1 MAFLL
6 LLHEKMR
13 LKRQVN
19 KLTLKQLRYGNR
31 LDRMTKNISRVQKM
45 YSSKMTQLEKQ
56 AQMMQSQAS
65 VFFRNQMGLG
75 MDNQAFN
82 PWNMS
87 GGGITSFVL
96 NQMGDML
103 ASGQIPKDKDNKFPA
118 MDKVKFQEMLQDYY
132 TSGLGQYK
140 DADGNPQ
147 EGKYG
152 SNGQFTQDEVT
163 AFKMAMQAA
172 QQNQSQANMMC
183 QQMSQNYQN
192 NVSIWLEAAKEQLK
206 IAESVS
212 QSKTEFLSSMSH
224 EIRTPMNGIIGML
237 TLAHGQLRGHSAE
250 NYIIKAEQL
259 SKYLLSVIND
269 ILDMSRIEAGKI
281 ELESK
286 PFELAALAEKL
297 RNMFQKNVEAKG
309 VAFYVEMKDVDV
321 KYIVGDEL
329 RISQILVN
337 FLSNAQKFTEK
348 GEIRVTFR
356 QLQKEN
362 GKVSLMFRVHD
373 TGKGM
378 DAKFISRIFKPFEQE
393 SQDITKQY
401 GGSGLGMSITDR
413 LVHLMGGEIV
423 IDSMLG
429 KGSDF
434 SVYLTLP
441 IAEVSEIETE
451 QEDET
456 GTDFTFNGCHILM
469 AEDNEINAEIA
480 VSILEN
486 EGAKVDV
493 AVNGKDAVEKYAA
506 SAPGTYNF
514 ILMDIQMPVMN
525 GRDAAK
531 QIRSMDR
538 KDAGEIPIFALSAD
552 ERLSAMSGMNG
563 HFTKPIDFEEM
574 RVQIGKILKGRRKY

>member
-1 MAFLL
+1 MLL
-6 LLHEKMR
+6 IVELFAGVCLLIGFFQ
-13 LKRQVN
+13 LKI
-19 KLTLKQLRYGNR
+19 KKQNEAAGVFKGGFGSFGVPGN
-31 LDRMTKNISRVQKM
+31 
-45 YSSKMTQLEKQ
+45 
-56 AQMMQSQAS
+56 
-65 VFFRNQMGLG
+65 
-75 MDNQAFN
+75 
-82 PWNMS
+82 
-87 GGGITSFVL
+87 
-96 NQMGDML
+96 GD
-103 ASGQIPKDKDNKFPA
+103 PA
-118 MDKVKFQEMLQDYY
+118 MILRCKDLYPVYITESFEQQLDVTGDDIKTDIGIFWDKVGSGKDWKLWKKYRSWDGKQPFTSDFYLERMESWYRLEITRSKDGLYDTFQFRDITED
-132 TSGLGQYK
+132 K
-140 DADGNPQ
+140 K
-147 EGKYG
+147 E
-152 SNGQFTQDEVT
+152 
-163 AFKMAMQAA
+163 
-172 QQNQSQANMMC
+172 
-183 QQMSQNYQN
+183 
-192 NVSIWLEAAKEQLK
+192 LEAAKEQLK

-401 GGSGLGMSITDR
+401 GGSGLGMSITDH

-456 GTDFTFNGCHILM
+456 ETDFTFNGCHILM

-552 ERLSAMSGMNG
+552 AFVEDQRLSAMSGMNG

>member
-1 MAFLL
+1 MNNFIQHVTGQLVWLGEHRGLFLL
-6 LLHEKMR
+6 LIVELFAGVCLLIGFFQ
-13 LKRQVN
+13 LKI
-19 KLTLKQLRYGNR
+19 KKQNEAAGVFKGGSGSFGVPGN
-31 LDRMTKNISRVQKM
+31 
-45 YSSKMTQLEKQ
+45 
-56 AQMMQSQAS
+56 
-65 VFFRNQMGLG
+65 
-75 MDNQAFN
+75 
-82 PWNMS
+82 
-87 GGGITSFVL
+87 
-96 NQMGDML
+96 GD
-103 ASGQIPKDKDNKFPA
+103 PA
-118 MDKVKFQEMLQDYY
+118 MILRCKDLYPVYITESFEQQLDVTGDDIKTDIGIFLDKVGSGKDWKLWKKYRSWDGKQPFTSDFYLERMKSWYRLEITRSKDGLYDTFQFRDITED
-132 TSGLGQYK
+132 K
-140 DADGNPQ
+140 K
-147 EGKYG
+147 E
-152 SNGQFTQDEVT
+152 
-163 AFKMAMQAA
+163 
-172 QQNQSQANMMC
+172 
-183 QQMSQNYQN
+183 
-192 NVSIWLEAAKEQLK
+192 LEAAKEQLK

-552 ERLSAMSGMNG
+552 AFVEDQRLSAMSGMNG

>member
-1 MAFLL
+1 MNNFIQHVTGQLVWLGEHRGLFLL
-6 LLHEKMR
+6 LIVELFAGVCLLIGFFQ
-13 LKRQVN
+13 LKI
-19 KLTLKQLRYGNR
+19 KKQNEAAGVFKGGSGSFGVPGNGDPVMILRCKDLYPVYITESFEQQ
-31 LDRMTKNISRVQKM
+31 LDVTGDDIKTDI
-45 YSSKMTQLEKQ
+45 
-56 AQMMQSQAS
+56 
-65 VFFRNQMGLG
+65 
-75 MDNQAFN
+75 
-82 PWNMS
+82 
-87 GGGITSFVL
+87 GIFL
-96 NQMGDML
+96 
-103 ASGQIPKDKDNKFPA
+103 
-118 MDKVKFQEMLQDYY
+118 DKVGSGKDWKLWKKYRSWDGKQPFTSDFYLERMKSWYRLEITRSKDGLYDTFQFRDITED
-132 TSGLGQYK
+132 K
-140 DADGNPQ
+140 K
-147 EGKYG
+147 E
-152 SNGQFTQDEVT
+152 
-163 AFKMAMQAA
+163 
-172 QQNQSQANMMC
+172 
-183 QQMSQNYQN
+183 
-192 NVSIWLEAAKEQLK
+192 LEAAKEQLK

-538 KDAGEIPIFALSAD
+538 KDAGEIPIFAFSAD
-552 ERLSAMSGMNG
+552 AFVEDQRLSAMSGMNG

>member
-1 MAFLL
+1 MNNFIQHVTGPLVWLGEHRGLFLL
-6 LLHEKMR
+6 LIVELFAGVCLLIGFFR
-13 LKRQVN
+13 LKI
-19 KLTLKQLRYGNR
+19 KKQNEAAGVFKGGFGSFGVPGN
-31 LDRMTKNISRVQKM
+31 
-45 YSSKMTQLEKQ
+45 
-56 AQMMQSQAS
+56 
-65 VFFRNQMGLG
+65 
-75 MDNQAFN
+75 
-82 PWNMS
+82 
-87 GGGITSFVL
+87 
-96 NQMGDML
+96 GD
-103 ASGQIPKDKDNKFPA
+103 PA
-118 MDKVKFQEMLQDYY
+118 MILRCKDLYPVYITESFEQQLDVTGDDIKTDIGIFLDKVGSGKDWKMWKKYRSWDGKQPFTSDFYLERMKSWYRLEITRSKDGLYDTFQFRDITED
-132 TSGLGQYK
+132 K
-140 DADGNPQ
+140 K
-147 EGKYG
+147 E
-152 SNGQFTQDEVT
+152 
-163 AFKMAMQAA
+163 
-172 QQNQSQANMMC
+172 
-183 QQMSQNYQN
+183 
-192 NVSIWLEAAKEQLK
+192 LEAAKEQLK

-401 GGSGLGMSITDR
+401 GGSGLGMSITDH

-552 ERLSAMSGMNG
+552 AFVEDQRLSAMSGMNG

>member
-1 MAFLL
+1 MNNFIQHVTGQLVWLGEHRGLFLL
-6 LLHEKMR
+6 LIVELFAGVCLLIGFFQ
-13 LKRQVN
+13 LKI
-19 KLTLKQLRYGNR
+19 KKQNEAAGVFKGGSGSFGVPGNGDPVMILRCKDLYPVYITESFKQQ
-31 LDRMTKNISRVQKM
+31 LDVTGDDIKTDI
-45 YSSKMTQLEKQ
+45 
-56 AQMMQSQAS
+56 
-65 VFFRNQMGLG
+65 
-75 MDNQAFN
+75 
-82 PWNMS
+82 
-87 GGGITSFVL
+87 GIFL
-96 NQMGDML
+96 
-103 ASGQIPKDKDNKFPA
+103 
-118 MDKVKFQEMLQDYY
+118 DKVGSGKDWKLWKKYRSWDGKQPFTSDFYLERMKSWYRLEITRSKDGLYDTFQFRDITED
-132 TSGLGQYK
+132 K
-140 DADGNPQ
+140 K
-147 EGKYG
+147 E
-152 SNGQFTQDEVT
+152 
-163 AFKMAMQAA
+163 
-172 QQNQSQANMMC
+172 
-183 QQMSQNYQN
+183 
-192 NVSIWLEAAKEQLK
+192 LEAAKEQLK

-552 ERLSAMSGMNG
+552 AFVEDQRLSAMSGMNG

>member
-1 MAFLL
+1 MNNFIQHVTGQLVWLGEHRGLFLL
-6 LLHEKMR
+6 LIVELFAGVCLLIGFFQ
-13 LKRQVN
+13 LKI
-19 KLTLKQLRYGNR
+19 KKQNEAAGVFKGGSGSFGVPGNGDPVMILRCKDLYPVYITESFEQQ
-31 LDRMTKNISRVQKM
+31 LDVTGDDIKTDI
-45 YSSKMTQLEKQ
+45 
-56 AQMMQSQAS
+56 
-65 VFFRNQMGLG
+65 
-75 MDNQAFN
+75 
-82 PWNMS
+82 
-87 GGGITSFVL
+87 GIFL
-96 NQMGDML
+96 
-103 ASGQIPKDKDNKFPA
+103 
-118 MDKVKFQEMLQDYY
+118 DKVGSGKDWKLWEKYRSWDGKQPFTSDFYLERMKSWYRLEITRSKDGLYDTFQFRDITED
-132 TSGLGQYK
+132 K
-140 DADGNPQ
+140 K
-147 EGKYG
+147 E
-152 SNGQFTQDEVT
+152 
-163 AFKMAMQAA
+163 
-172 QQNQSQANMMC
+172 
-183 QQMSQNYQN
+183 
-192 NVSIWLEAAKEQLK
+192 LEAAKEQLK

-514 ILMDIQMPVMN
+514 ILMDIQMPMMN

-552 ERLSAMSGMNG
+552 AFVEDQRLSAMSGMNG

>member
-1 MAFLL
+1 MNNFIQHVTGQLVWLGEHRGLFLL
-6 LLHEKMR
+6 LIVELFAGVCLLIGFFQ
-13 LKRQVN
+13 LKI
-19 KLTLKQLRYGNR
+19 KKQNEAAGVFKGGSGSFGVPGNGDPVMILRCKDLYPVYITESFEQQ
-31 LDRMTKNISRVQKM
+31 LDVTGDDIKTDI
-45 YSSKMTQLEKQ
+45 
-56 AQMMQSQAS
+56 
-65 VFFRNQMGLG
+65 
-75 MDNQAFN
+75 
-82 PWNMS
+82 
-87 GGGITSFVL
+87 GIFL
-96 NQMGDML
+96 
-103 ASGQIPKDKDNKFPA
+103 
-118 MDKVKFQEMLQDYY
+118 DKVGSGKDWKLWKKYRSWDGKQPFTSDFYLERMKSWYRLEITRSKDCLYDTFQFRDITED
-132 TSGLGQYK
+132 K
-140 DADGNPQ
+140 K
-147 EGKYG
+147 E
-152 SNGQFTQDEVT
+152 
-163 AFKMAMQAA
+163 
-172 QQNQSQANMMC
+172 
-183 QQMSQNYQN
+183 
-192 NVSIWLEAAKEQLK
+192 LEAAKEQLK

-552 ERLSAMSGMNG
+552 AFVEDQRLSAMSGMNG

>member
-1 MAFLL
+1 MNNFIQHVTGPLVWLGEHRGLFLL
-6 LLHEKMR
+6 LIVELFAGVCLLIGFFQ
-13 LKRQVN
+13 LKI
-19 KLTLKQLRYGNR
+19 KKQNEAAGVFKGGFGSFGVPGN
-31 LDRMTKNISRVQKM
+31 
-45 YSSKMTQLEKQ
+45 
-56 AQMMQSQAS
+56 
-65 VFFRNQMGLG
+65 
-75 MDNQAFN
+75 
-82 PWNMS
+82 
-87 GGGITSFVL
+87 
-96 NQMGDML
+96 GD
-103 ASGQIPKDKDNKFPA
+103 PA
-118 MDKVKFQEMLQDYY
+118 MILRCKDLYPVYITESFEQQLDVTGDDIKTDIGIFLDKVGSGKDWKLWKKYRSWDGKQPFTSDFYLERMKSWYRLEITRSKDGLYDTFQFRDITED
-132 TSGLGQYK
+132 K
-140 DADGNPQ
+140 K
-147 EGKYG
+147 E
-152 SNGQFTQDEVT
+152 
-163 AFKMAMQAA
+163 
-172 QQNQSQANMMC
+172 
-183 QQMSQNYQN
+183 
-192 NVSIWLEAAKEQLK
+192 LEAAKEQLK

-401 GGSGLGMSITDR
+401 GGSGLGMSITDH

-456 GTDFTFNGCHILM
+456 ETDFTFNGCHILM

-552 ERLSAMSGMNG
+552 AFVEDQRLSAMSGMNG

>member
-1 MAFLL
+1 MNNFIQHVTGQLVWLGEHRGLFLL
-6 LLHEKMR
+6 LIVELFAGVCLLIGFFQ
-13 LKRQVN
+13 LKI
-19 KLTLKQLRYGNR
+19 KKQNEAAGVFKGGSGSFGVPGNGDPVMILRCKDLYPVYITESFEQQ
-31 LDRMTKNISRVQKM
+31 LDVTGDDIKTDI
-45 YSSKMTQLEKQ
+45 
-56 AQMMQSQAS
+56 
-65 VFFRNQMGLG
+65 
-75 MDNQAFN
+75 
-82 PWNMS
+82 
-87 GGGITSFVL
+87 GIFL
-96 NQMGDML
+96 
-103 ASGQIPKDKDNKFPA
+103 
-118 MDKVKFQEMLQDYY
+118 DKVGSGKDWKLWKKYRSWDGKQPFTSDFYLERMKSWYRLEITRSKDGLYDTFQFRDITED
-132 TSGLGQYK
+132 K
-140 DADGNPQ
+140 K
-147 EGKYG
+147 E
-152 SNGQFTQDEVT
+152 
-163 AFKMAMQAA
+163 
-172 QQNQSQANMMC
+172 
-183 QQMSQNYQN
+183 
-192 NVSIWLEAAKEQLK
+192 LEAAKEQLK

-401 GGSGLGMSITDR
+401 GGSGLGMSITDH

-456 GTDFTFNGCHILM
+456 ETDFTFNGCHILM

-525 GRDAAK
+525 GYDAARK
-531 QIRSMDR
+531 IRGLDDPQKANIPIIAMTANAFTEDR
-538 KDAGEIPIFALSAD
+538 QVALDAG
-552 ERLSAMSGMNG
+552 MND
-563 HFTKPIDFEEM
+563 HIAKPINM
-574 RVQIGKILKGRRKY
+574 NVLVPTLRKYL

>member
-1 MAFLL
+1 MNNFIQHVTGQLVWLGEHRGLFLL
-6 LLHEKMR
+6 LIVELFAGVCLLIGFFQ
-13 LKRQVN
+13 LKI
-19 KLTLKQLRYGNR
+19 KKQNEAAGVFKGGSGSFGVPGNGDPVMILRCKDLYPVYITESFEQQ
-31 LDRMTKNISRVQKM
+31 LDVTGDDIKTDI
-45 YSSKMTQLEKQ
+45 
-56 AQMMQSQAS
+56 
-65 VFFRNQMGLG
+65 
-75 MDNQAFN
+75 
-82 PWNMS
+82 
-87 GGGITSFVL
+87 GIFL
-96 NQMGDML
+96 
-103 ASGQIPKDKDNKFPA
+103 
-118 MDKVKFQEMLQDYY
+118 DKVGSGKDWKLWKKYRSWDGKQPFTSDFYLERMKSWYRLEITRSKDGLYDTFQFHDITED
-132 TSGLGQYK
+132 K
-140 DADGNPQ
+140 K
-147 EGKYG
+147 E
-152 SNGQFTQDEVT
+152 
-163 AFKMAMQAA
+163 
-172 QQNQSQANMMC
+172 
-183 QQMSQNYQN
+183 
-192 NVSIWLEAAKEQLK
+192 LEAAKEQLK

-434 SVYLTLP
+434 SIYLTLP

-552 ERLSAMSGMNG
+552 AFVEDQRLSAMSGMNG

>member
-1 MAFLL
+1 MNNFIQHVTGQLVWLGEHRGLFLL
-6 LLHEKMR
+6 LIVELFAGVCLLIGFFQ
-13 LKRQVN
+13 LKI
-19 KLTLKQLRYGNR
+19 KKQNEAAGVFKGGSGSFGVPGNGDPVMILRCKDLYPVYITESFEQQ
-31 LDRMTKNISRVQKM
+31 LDVTGDDIKTDI
-45 YSSKMTQLEKQ
+45 
-56 AQMMQSQAS
+56 
-65 VFFRNQMGLG
+65 
-75 MDNQAFN
+75 
-82 PWNMS
+82 
-87 GGGITSFVL
+87 GIFL
-96 NQMGDML
+96 
-103 ASGQIPKDKDNKFPA
+103 
-118 MDKVKFQEMLQDYY
+118 DKVGSGKDWKLWKKYRSWDGKQPFTSDFYLERMKSWYRLEITRSKDGLYDTFQFRDITED
-132 TSGLGQYK
+132 K
-140 DADGNPQ
+140 K
-147 EGKYG
+147 E
-152 SNGQFTQDEVT
+152 
-163 AFKMAMQAA
+163 
-172 QQNQSQANMMC
+172 
-183 QQMSQNYQN
+183 
-192 NVSIWLEAAKEQLK
+192 LEAAKEQLK

-309 VAFYVEMKDVDV
+309 VAFCVEMKDVDV

-552 ERLSAMSGMNG
+552 AFVEDQRLSAMSGMNG

>member
-1 MAFLL
+1 MNNFIQHVTGQLVWLGEHRGLFLL
-6 LLHEKMR
+6 LIVELFAGVCLLIGFFQ
-13 LKRQVN
+13 LKI
-19 KLTLKQLRYGNR
+19 KKQNEAAGVFKGGSGSFGVPGNGDPVMILRCKDLYPVYITESFEQQ
-31 LDRMTKNISRVQKM
+31 LDVIGDDIKTDI
-45 YSSKMTQLEKQ
+45 
-56 AQMMQSQAS
+56 
-65 VFFRNQMGLG
+65 
-75 MDNQAFN
+75 
-82 PWNMS
+82 
-87 GGGITSFVL
+87 GIFL
-96 NQMGDML
+96 
-103 ASGQIPKDKDNKFPA
+103 
-118 MDKVKFQEMLQDYY
+118 DKVGSGKDWKLWKKYRSWDGKQPFTSDFYLERMKSWYRLEITRSKDGLYDTFQFRDITED
-132 TSGLGQYK
+132 K
-140 DADGNPQ
+140 K
-147 EGKYG
+147 E
-152 SNGQFTQDEVT
+152 
-163 AFKMAMQAA
+163 
-172 QQNQSQANMMC
+172 
-183 QQMSQNYQN
+183 
-192 NVSIWLEAAKEQLK
+192 LEAAKEQLK

-538 KDAGEIPIFALSAD
+538 KDAGEISIFALSAD
-552 ERLSAMSGMNG
+552 AFVEDQRLSAMSGMNG

>member
-1 MAFLL
+1 MNNFIQHVTGQLVWLGEHRGLFLL
-6 LLHEKMR
+6 LIVELFAGVCLLIGFFQ
-13 LKRQVN
+13 LKI
-19 KLTLKQLRYGNR
+19 KKQNEAAGVFKGGSGSFGVPGNGDPVMILRCKDLYPVYITESFEQQ
-31 LDRMTKNISRVQKM
+31 LDVTGDDIKTDI
-45 YSSKMTQLEKQ
+45 
-56 AQMMQSQAS
+56 
-65 VFFRNQMGLG
+65 
-75 MDNQAFN
+75 
-82 PWNMS
+82 
-87 GGGITSFVL
+87 GIFL
-96 NQMGDML
+96 
-103 ASGQIPKDKDNKFPA
+103 
-118 MDKVKFQEMLQDYY
+118 DKVGSGKDWKLWKKYRSWDGKQPFTSDFYLERMKSWYRLEITRSKDGLYDTFQFRDITED
-132 TSGLGQYK
+132 K
-140 DADGNPQ
+140 K
-147 EGKYG
+147 E
-152 SNGQFTQDEVT
+152 
-163 AFKMAMQAA
+163 
-172 QQNQSQANMMC
+172 
-183 QQMSQNYQN
+183 
-192 NVSIWLEAAKEQLK
+192 LEAAKEQLK

-434 SVYLTLP
+434 SIYLTLP

-493 AVNGKDAVEKYAA
+493 TVNGKDAVEKYAA

-552 ERLSAMSGMNG
+552 AFVEDQRLSAMSGMNG

>member
-1 MAFLL
+1 MNNFIQHVTGQLVWLGEHRGLFLL
-6 LLHEKMR
+6 LIVELFAGVCLLIGFFQ
-13 LKRQVN
+13 LKI
-19 KLTLKQLRYGNR
+19 KKQNEAAGVFKGGSGSFGVPGNGDPVMILRCKDLYPVYITESFEQQ
-31 LDRMTKNISRVQKM
+31 LDVTGDDIKTDI
-45 YSSKMTQLEKQ
+45 
-56 AQMMQSQAS
+56 
-65 VFFRNQMGLG
+65 
-75 MDNQAFN
+75 
-82 PWNMS
+82 
-87 GGGITSFVL
+87 GIFL
-96 NQMGDML
+96 
-103 ASGQIPKDKDNKFPA
+103 
-118 MDKVKFQEMLQDYY
+118 DKVGSGKDWKLWKKYRSWDGKQPFTSDFYLERMKSWYRLEITRSKDGLYDTFQFRDITED
-132 TSGLGQYK
+132 K
-140 DADGNPQ
+140 K
-147 EGKYG
+147 E
-152 SNGQFTQDEVT
+152 
-163 AFKMAMQAA
+163 
-172 QQNQSQANMMC
+172 
-183 QQMSQNYQN
+183 
-192 NVSIWLEAAKEQLK
+192 LEAAKEQLK

-269 ILDMSRIEAGKI
+269 ILDLSRIEAGKI

-552 ERLSAMSGMNG
+552 AFVEDQRLSAMSGMNG

>member
-1 MAFLL
+1 MNNFIQHVTGQLVWLGEHRGLFLL
-6 LLHEKMR
+6 LIVELFAGVCLLIGFFQ
-13 LKRQVN
+13 LKI
-19 KLTLKQLRYGNR
+19 KKQNEAAGVFKGGSGSFGVPGNGDPVMILRCKDLYPVYITESFEQQ
-31 LDRMTKNISRVQKM
+31 LDVTGDDIKTDI
-45 YSSKMTQLEKQ
+45 
-56 AQMMQSQAS
+56 
-65 VFFRNQMGLG
+65 
-75 MDNQAFN
+75 
-82 PWNMS
+82 
-87 GGGITSFVL
+87 GIFL
-96 NQMGDML
+96 
-103 ASGQIPKDKDNKFPA
+103 
-118 MDKVKFQEMLQDYY
+118 DKVGSGKDWKLWKKYRSWDGKQPFTSDFYLERMKSWYRLEITRSKDGLYDTFQFRDITED
-132 TSGLGQYK
+132 K
-140 DADGNPQ
+140 K
-147 EGKYG
+147 E
-152 SNGQFTQDEVT
+152 
-163 AFKMAMQAA
+163 
-172 QQNQSQANMMC
+172 
-183 QQMSQNYQN
+183 
-192 NVSIWLEAAKEQLK
+192 LEAAKEQLK

-401 GGSGLGMSITDR
+401 SGSGLGMSITDH

-456 GTDFTFNGCHILM
+456 ETDFTFNGCHILM

-552 ERLSAMSGMNG
+552 AFVEDQRLSAMSGMNG

>member
-1 MAFLL
+1 MNNFIQHVTGQLVWLGEHRGLFLL
-6 LLHEKMR
+6 LIVELFAGVCLLIGFFQ
-13 LKRQVN
+13 LKI
-19 KLTLKQLRYGNR
+19 KKQNEAAGVFKGGSGSFGVPGNGDPVMILRCKDLYPVYITESFEQQ
-31 LDRMTKNISRVQKM
+31 LDVTGDDIKTDI
-45 YSSKMTQLEKQ
+45 
-56 AQMMQSQAS
+56 
-65 VFFRNQMGLG
+65 
-75 MDNQAFN
+75 
-82 PWNMS
+82 
-87 GGGITSFVL
+87 GIFL
-96 NQMGDML
+96 
-103 ASGQIPKDKDNKFPA
+103 
-118 MDKVKFQEMLQDYY
+118 DKVGSGKDWKLWKKYRSWDGKQPFTSDFYLVRMKSWYRLEITRSKDGLYDTFQFRDITED
-132 TSGLGQYK
+132 K
-140 DADGNPQ
+140 K
-147 EGKYG
+147 E
-152 SNGQFTQDEVT
+152 
-163 AFKMAMQAA
+163 
-172 QQNQSQANMMC
+172 
-183 QQMSQNYQN
+183 
-192 NVSIWLEAAKEQLK
+192 LEAAKEQLK

-552 ERLSAMSGMNG
+552 AFVEDQRLSAMSGMNG

>member
-1 MAFLL
+1 MNNFIQHVTGQLVWLGEHRGLFLL
-6 LLHEKMR
+6 LIVELFAGVCLLIGFFQ
-13 LKRQVN
+13 LKI
-19 KLTLKQLRYGNR
+19 KKQNEAAGVFKGGSGSFGVPGNGDPVMILRCKDLYPVYITEGFEQQ
-31 LDRMTKNISRVQKM
+31 LDVTGDDIKTDI
-45 YSSKMTQLEKQ
+45 
-56 AQMMQSQAS
+56 
-65 VFFRNQMGLG
+65 
-75 MDNQAFN
+75 
-82 PWNMS
+82 
-87 GGGITSFVL
+87 GIFL
-96 NQMGDML
+96 
-103 ASGQIPKDKDNKFPA
+103 
-118 MDKVKFQEMLQDYY
+118 DKVGSGKDWKLWKKYRSWDGKQPFTSDFYLERMKSWYRLEITRSKDGLYDTFQFRDITED
-132 TSGLGQYK
+132 K
-140 DADGNPQ
+140 K
-147 EGKYG
+147 E
-152 SNGQFTQDEVT
+152 
-163 AFKMAMQAA
+163 
-172 QQNQSQANMMC
+172 
-183 QQMSQNYQN
+183 
-192 NVSIWLEAAKEQLK
+192 LEAAKEQLK

-552 ERLSAMSGMNG
+552 AFVEDQRLSAMSGMNG

>member
-1 MAFLL
+1 MNNFIQHVTGQLVWLGEHRGLFLL
-6 LLHEKMR
+6 LIVELFAGVCLLIGFFQ
-13 LKRQVN
+13 LKI
-19 KLTLKQLRYGNR
+19 KKQNEAAGVFKGGSGSFGVPGNGDPVMILRCKDLYPVYITESFEQQ
-31 LDRMTKNISRVQKM
+31 LDVTGDDIKTDI
-45 YSSKMTQLEKQ
+45 
-56 AQMMQSQAS
+56 
-65 VFFRNQMGLG
+65 
-75 MDNQAFN
+75 
-82 PWNMS
+82 
-87 GGGITSFVL
+87 GIFL
-96 NQMGDML
+96 
-103 ASGQIPKDKDNKFPA
+103 
-118 MDKVKFQEMLQDYY
+118 DKVGSGKDWKLWKKYRSWDGKQPFTSDFYLERMKSWYRLEITRSKDGLYDTFQFRDITED
-132 TSGLGQYK
+132 K
-140 DADGNPQ
+140 K
-147 EGKYG
+147 E
-152 SNGQFTQDEVT
+152 
-163 AFKMAMQAA
+163 
-172 QQNQSQANMMC
+172 
-183 QQMSQNYQN
+183 
-192 NVSIWLEAAKEQLK
+192 LEAAKEQLK

-456 GTDFTFNGCHILM
+456 GTDFTFN
-469 AEDNEINAEIA
+469 
-480 VSILEN
+480 
-486 EGAKVDV
+486 
-493 AVNGKDAVEKYAA
+493 
-506 SAPGTYNF
+506 
-514 ILMDIQMPVMN
+514 
-525 GRDAAK
+525 
-531 QIRSMDR
+531 
-538 KDAGEIPIFALSAD
+538 
-552 ERLSAMSGMNG
+552 
-563 HFTKPIDFEEM
+563 
-574 RVQIGKILKGRRKY
+574 

>member
-1 MAFLL
+1 MNNFIQHVTGQLVWLGEHRGLFLL
-6 LLHEKMR
+6 LIVELFAGVCLLIGFFQ
-13 LKRQVN
+13 LKI
-19 KLTLKQLRYGNR
+19 KKQNEAAGVFKGGSGSFGVPGNGDPVMILRCKDLYPVYITESFEQQ
-31 LDRMTKNISRVQKM
+31 LDVTGDDIKTDI
-45 YSSKMTQLEKQ
+45 
-56 AQMMQSQAS
+56 
-65 VFFRNQMGLG
+65 
-75 MDNQAFN
+75 
-82 PWNMS
+82 
-87 GGGITSFVL
+87 GIFL
-96 NQMGDML
+96 
-103 ASGQIPKDKDNKFPA
+103 
-118 MDKVKFQEMLQDYY
+118 DKVGSGKDWKLWKKYRSWDGKQPFTSDFYLERMKSWYRLEITRSKDGLYDTFQFRDITED
-132 TSGLGQYK
+132 K
-140 DADGNPQ
+140 K
-147 EGKYG
+147 E
-152 SNGQFTQDEVT
+152 
-163 AFKMAMQAA
+163 
-172 QQNQSQANMMC
+172 
-183 QQMSQNYQN
+183 
-192 NVSIWLEAAKEQLK
+192 LEAAKEQLK

-538 KDAGEIPIFALSAD
+538 KDAGDIPIFALSAD
-552 ERLSAMSGMNG
+552 AFVEDQRLSAMSGMNG

>member
-1 MAFLL
+1 MNNFIQHVTGQLVWLGEHRGLFLL
-6 LLHEKMR
+6 LIVELFAGVCLLIGFFQ
-13 LKRQVN
+13 LKI
-19 KLTLKQLRYGNR
+19 KKQNEAAGVFKGGSGSFGVLGNGDPVMILRCKDLYPVYITESFEQQ
-31 LDRMTKNISRVQKM
+31 LDVTGDDIKTDI
-45 YSSKMTQLEKQ
+45 
-56 AQMMQSQAS
+56 
-65 VFFRNQMGLG
+65 
-75 MDNQAFN
+75 
-82 PWNMS
+82 
-87 GGGITSFVL
+87 GIFL
-96 NQMGDML
+96 
-103 ASGQIPKDKDNKFPA
+103 
-118 MDKVKFQEMLQDYY
+118 DKVGSGKDWKLWKKYRSWDGKQPFTSDFYLERMKSWYRLEITRSKDGLYDTFQFRDITED
-132 TSGLGQYK
+132 K
-140 DADGNPQ
+140 K
-147 EGKYG
+147 E
-152 SNGQFTQDEVT
+152 
-163 AFKMAMQAA
+163 
-172 QQNQSQANMMC
+172 
-183 QQMSQNYQN
+183 
-192 NVSIWLEAAKEQLK
+192 LEAAKEQLK

-552 ERLSAMSGMNG
+552 AFVEDQRLSAMSGMNG

>member
-1 MAFLL
+1 MLLIVELFAGVCLLIGFFQLKIKKQNEAAGVFKGGSGSFGVPGNGDPVMILRCKDLYPVYITESFEQQLDVTGDDIKTDIGIFL
-6 LLHEKMR
+6 
-13 LKRQVN
+13 
-19 KLTLKQLRYGNR
+19 
-31 LDRMTKNISRVQKM
+31 
-45 YSSKMTQLEKQ
+45 
-56 AQMMQSQAS
+56 
-65 VFFRNQMGLG
+65 
-75 MDNQAFN
+75 
-82 PWNMS
+82 
-87 GGGITSFVL
+87 
-96 NQMGDML
+96 
-103 ASGQIPKDKDNKFPA
+103 
-118 MDKVKFQEMLQDYY
+118 DKVGSGKDWKLWKKYRSWDGKQSFTSDFYLERMKSWYRLEITRSKDGLYDTFQFRDITED
-132 TSGLGQYK
+132 K
-140 DADGNPQ
+140 K
-147 EGKYG
+147 E
-152 SNGQFTQDEVT
+152 
-163 AFKMAMQAA
+163 
-172 QQNQSQANMMC
+172 
-183 QQMSQNYQN
+183 
-192 NVSIWLEAAKEQLK
+192 LEAAKEQLK

-552 ERLSAMSGMNG
+552 AFVEDQRLSAMSGMNG

>member
-1 MAFLL
+1 MNYFIQLVTGQLVLLGEHRCLFLL
-6 LLHEKMR
+6 LIVELFAGVCLLIGFFQ
-13 LKRQVN
+13 LKI
-19 KLTLKQLRYGNR
+19 KKQNEAAGVFKGGSGSFGVPGNGDPVMILRCKDLYPVYITESFEQQ
-31 LDRMTKNISRVQKM
+31 LDVTGDDIKTDI
-45 YSSKMTQLEKQ
+45 
-56 AQMMQSQAS
+56 
-65 VFFRNQMGLG
+65 
-75 MDNQAFN
+75 
-82 PWNMS
+82 
-87 GGGITSFVL
+87 GIFL
-96 NQMGDML
+96 
-103 ASGQIPKDKDNKFPA
+103 
-118 MDKVKFQEMLQDYY
+118 DKVGSGKDWKLWKKYRSWDGKQPFTSDFYLERMKSWYRLEITRSKDGLYDTFQFRDITED
-132 TSGLGQYK
+132 K
-140 DADGNPQ
+140 K
-147 EGKYG
+147 E
-152 SNGQFTQDEVT
+152 
-163 AFKMAMQAA
+163 
-172 QQNQSQANMMC
+172 
-183 QQMSQNYQN
+183 
-192 NVSIWLEAAKEQLK
+192 LEAAKEQLK

-552 ERLSAMSGMNG
+552 AFVEDQRLSAMSGMNG

>member
-1 MAFLL
+1 MNNFIQHVTGPLVWLGEHRGLFLL
-6 LLHEKMR
+6 LIVELFAGVCLLIGFFQ
-13 LKRQVN
+13 LKI
-19 KLTLKQLRYGNR
+19 KKQNEAAGVFKGGFGSFGVPGN
-31 LDRMTKNISRVQKM
+31 
-45 YSSKMTQLEKQ
+45 
-56 AQMMQSQAS
+56 
-65 VFFRNQMGLG
+65 
-75 MDNQAFN
+75 
-82 PWNMS
+82 
-87 GGGITSFVL
+87 
-96 NQMGDML
+96 GD
-103 ASGQIPKDKDNKFPA
+103 PA
-118 MDKVKFQEMLQDYY
+118 MILRCKDLYPVYITESFEQQLDVTGDDIKTDIGIFLDKVGSGKDWKLWKKYRSWDGKQPFTSDFYLERMESWYRLEITRSKDGLYDTFQFRDITED
-132 TSGLGQYK
+132 K
-140 DADGNPQ
+140 K
-147 EGKYG
+147 E
-152 SNGQFTQDEVT
+152 
-163 AFKMAMQAA
+163 
-172 QQNQSQANMMC
+172 
-183 QQMSQNYQN
+183 
-192 NVSIWLEAAKEQLK
+192 LEAAKEQLK

-456 GTDFTFNGCHILM
+456 ETDFTFNGCHILM

-552 ERLSAMSGMNG
+552 AFVEDQRLSAMSGMNG

>member
-1 MAFLL
+1 MNNFIQHVTGPLVWLGEHRGLFLL
-6 LLHEKMR
+6 LIVELFAGVCLLIGFFQ
-13 LKRQVN
+13 LKI
-19 KLTLKQLRYGNR
+19 KKQNEAAGVFKGGSGSFGVPGNGDPVMILRCKDLYPVYITESFEQQ
-31 LDRMTKNISRVQKM
+31 LDVTGDDIKTDI
-45 YSSKMTQLEKQ
+45 
-56 AQMMQSQAS
+56 
-65 VFFRNQMGLG
+65 
-75 MDNQAFN
+75 
-82 PWNMS
+82 
-87 GGGITSFVL
+87 GIFL
-96 NQMGDML
+96 
-103 ASGQIPKDKDNKFPA
+103 
-118 MDKVKFQEMLQDYY
+118 DKVGSGKDWKLWKKYRSWDGKQPFTSDFYLERMKSWYRLEITRSKDGLYDTFQFRDITED
-132 TSGLGQYK
+132 K
-140 DADGNPQ
+140 K
-147 EGKYG
+147 E
-152 SNGQFTQDEVT
+152 
-163 AFKMAMQAA
+163 
-172 QQNQSQANMMC
+172 
-183 QQMSQNYQN
+183 
-192 NVSIWLEAAKEQLK
+192 LEAAKEQLK

-401 GGSGLGMSITDR
+401 GGSGLGMSITDH

-552 ERLSAMSGMNG
+552 AFVEDQRLSAMSGMNG

>member
-1 MAFLL
+1 MNNFIQHVTGQLVWLGEHRGLFLL
-6 LLHEKMR
+6 LIVELFAGVCLLIGFFQ
-13 LKRQVN
+13 LKI
-19 KLTLKQLRYGNR
+19 KKQNEAAGVFKGGSGSFGVPGNGDPVMILRCKDLYPVYITESFEQQ
-31 LDRMTKNISRVQKM
+31 LDVTGDDIKTDI
-45 YSSKMTQLEKQ
+45 
-56 AQMMQSQAS
+56 
-65 VFFRNQMGLG
+65 
-75 MDNQAFN
+75 
-82 PWNMS
+82 
-87 GGGITSFVL
+87 GIFL
-96 NQMGDML
+96 
-103 ASGQIPKDKDNKFPA
+103 
-118 MDKVKFQEMLQDYY
+118 DKVGSGKDWKLWKKYRSWDGKQPFTSDFYLERMKSWYRLEITRSKDGLYDTFQFRDITED
-132 TSGLGQYK
+132 K
-140 DADGNPQ
+140 K
-147 EGKYG
+147 E
-152 SNGQFTQDEVT
+152 
-163 AFKMAMQAA
+163 
-172 QQNQSQANMMC
+172 
-183 QQMSQNYQN
+183 
-192 NVSIWLEAAKEQLK
+192 LEAAKEQLK

-378 DAKFISRIFKPFEQE
+378 DAKFITRIFKPFEQE

-552 ERLSAMSGMNG
+552 AFVEDQRLSAMSGMNG

>member
-1 MAFLL
+1 MNNFIQHVTGQLVWLGEHRGLFLL
-6 LLHEKMR
+6 LLLEFFAGVWLIIGFFQ
-13 LKRQVN
+13 LKI
-19 KLTLKQLRYGNR
+19 KKQNEAAGVFKGGSGSFGVPGNGDPVMILRCKDLYPVYITESFEQQ
-31 LDRMTKNISRVQKM
+31 LDVTGDDIKTDI
-45 YSSKMTQLEKQ
+45 
-56 AQMMQSQAS
+56 
-65 VFFRNQMGLG
+65 
-75 MDNQAFN
+75 
-82 PWNMS
+82 
-87 GGGITSFVL
+87 GIFL
-96 NQMGDML
+96 
-103 ASGQIPKDKDNKFPA
+103 
-118 MDKVKFQEMLQDYY
+118 DKVGSGKDWKLWKKYRSWDGKQPFTSDFYLERMKSWYRLEITRSKDGLYDTFQFRDITED
-132 TSGLGQYK
+132 K
-140 DADGNPQ
+140 K
-147 EGKYG
+147 E
-152 SNGQFTQDEVT
+152 
-163 AFKMAMQAA
+163 
-172 QQNQSQANMMC
+172 
-183 QQMSQNYQN
+183 
-192 NVSIWLEAAKEQLK
+192 LEAAKEQLK

-552 ERLSAMSGMNG
+552 AFVEDQRLSAMSGMNG

>member
-1 MAFLL
+1 MNNFIQHVTGQLVWLGEHRGLFLL
-6 LLHEKMR
+6 LIVELFAGVCLLIGFFQ
-13 LKRQVN
+13 LKI
-19 KLTLKQLRYGNR
+19 KKQNEAAGVFKSGSGSFGVPGNGDPVMILRCKDLYPVYITESFEQQ
-31 LDRMTKNISRVQKM
+31 LDVTGDDIKTDI
-45 YSSKMTQLEKQ
+45 
-56 AQMMQSQAS
+56 
-65 VFFRNQMGLG
+65 
-75 MDNQAFN
+75 
-82 PWNMS
+82 
-87 GGGITSFVL
+87 GIFL
-96 NQMGDML
+96 
-103 ASGQIPKDKDNKFPA
+103 
-118 MDKVKFQEMLQDYY
+118 DKVGSGKDWKLWKKYRSWDGKQPFTSDFYLERMKSWYRLEITRSKDGLYDTFQFRDITED
-132 TSGLGQYK
+132 K
-140 DADGNPQ
+140 K
-147 EGKYG
+147 E
-152 SNGQFTQDEVT
+152 
-163 AFKMAMQAA
+163 
-172 QQNQSQANMMC
+172 
-183 QQMSQNYQN
+183 
-192 NVSIWLEAAKEQLK
+192 LEAAKEQLK

-469 AEDNEINAEIA
+469 VEDNEINAEIA

-552 ERLSAMSGMNG
+552 AFVEDQRLSAMSGMNG

>member
-1 MAFLL
+1 MNNFIQHVTGQLVWLGEHRGLFLL
-6 LLHEKMR
+6 LIVELFAGVCLLIGFFQ
-13 LKRQVN
+13 LKI
-19 KLTLKQLRYGNR
+19 KKQNEAAGVFKGGFGSFGVPGNGDPVMILRCKDLYPVYITESFEQQ
-31 LDRMTKNISRVQKM
+31 LDVTGDDIKTDI
-45 YSSKMTQLEKQ
+45 
-56 AQMMQSQAS
+56 
-65 VFFRNQMGLG
+65 
-75 MDNQAFN
+75 
-82 PWNMS
+82 
-87 GGGITSFVL
+87 GIFL
-96 NQMGDML
+96 
-103 ASGQIPKDKDNKFPA
+103 
-118 MDKVKFQEMLQDYY
+118 DKVGSGKDWKLWKKYRSWDGKQPFTSDFYLERMKSWYRLEITRSKDGLYDTFQFRDITED
-132 TSGLGQYK
+132 K
-140 DADGNPQ
+140 K
-147 EGKYG
+147 E
-152 SNGQFTQDEVT
+152 
-163 AFKMAMQAA
+163 
-172 QQNQSQANMMC
+172 
-183 QQMSQNYQN
+183 
-192 NVSIWLEAAKEQLK
+192 LEAAKEQLK

-401 GGSGLGMSITDR
+401 GGSGLGMSITDH

-456 GTDFTFNGCHILM
+456 ETDFTFNGCHILM

-552 ERLSAMSGMNG
+552 AFVEDQRLSAMSGMNG

>member
-1 MAFLL
+1 MNNFIQHVTGQLVWLGEHRGLFLL
-6 LLHEKMR
+6 LIVELFAGVCLLIGFFQ
-13 LKRQVN
+13 LKI
-19 KLTLKQLRYGNR
+19 KKQNEAAGVFKGGSGSFGVPGNGDPVMILRCKDLYPVYITESFEQQ
-31 LDRMTKNISRVQKM
+31 LDVTGDDIKTDI
-45 YSSKMTQLEKQ
+45 
-56 AQMMQSQAS
+56 
-65 VFFRNQMGLG
+65 
-75 MDNQAFN
+75 
-82 PWNMS
+82 
-87 GGGITSFVL
+87 GIFL
-96 NQMGDML
+96 
-103 ASGQIPKDKDNKFPA
+103 
-118 MDKVKFQEMLQDYY
+118 DKVGSGKDWKLWKKYRSWDGKQPFTSDFYLERMKSWYRLEITRSKDGLYDTFQFRDITED
-132 TSGLGQYK
+132 K
-140 DADGNPQ
+140 K
-147 EGKYG
+147 E
-152 SNGQFTQDEVT
+152 
-163 AFKMAMQAA
+163 
-172 QQNQSQANMMC
+172 
-183 QQMSQNYQN
+183 
-192 NVSIWLEAAKEQLK
+192 LEAAKEQLK

-434 SVYLTLP
+434 SIYLTLP

-514 ILMDIQMPVMN
+514 ILLDIQMPVMN

-552 ERLSAMSGMNG
+552 AFVEDQRLSAMSGMNG

>member
-1 MAFLL
+1 MNNFIQHVTGPLVWLGEHRGLFLL
-6 LLHEKMR
+6 LIVELFAGVCLLIGFFR
-13 LKRQVN
+13 LKI
-19 KLTLKQLRYGNR
+19 KKQNEAAGVFKGGSGSFGVPGNGDPVMILRCKDLYPVYITESFEQQ
-31 LDRMTKNISRVQKM
+31 LDVTGDDIKTDI
-45 YSSKMTQLEKQ
+45 
-56 AQMMQSQAS
+56 
-65 VFFRNQMGLG
+65 
-75 MDNQAFN
+75 
-82 PWNMS
+82 
-87 GGGITSFVL
+87 GIFL
-96 NQMGDML
+96 
-103 ASGQIPKDKDNKFPA
+103 
-118 MDKVKFQEMLQDYY
+118 DKVGSGKDWKLWKKYRSWDGKQPFTSDFYLERMKSWYRLEITRSKDGLYDTFQFRDITED
-132 TSGLGQYK
+132 K
-140 DADGNPQ
+140 K
-147 EGKYG
+147 E
-152 SNGQFTQDEVT
+152 
-163 AFKMAMQAA
+163 
-172 QQNQSQANMMC
+172 
-183 QQMSQNYQN
+183 
-192 NVSIWLEAAKEQLK
+192 LEAAKEQLK

-552 ERLSAMSGMNG
+552 AFVEDQRLSAMSGMNG

>member
-1 MAFLL
+1 MNNFIQHVTGQLVWLGEHRGLFLL
-6 LLHEKMR
+6 LIVELFAGVCLLIGFFQ
-13 LKRQVN
+13 LKI
-19 KLTLKQLRYGNR
+19 KKQNEAAGVFKGGSGSFGVPGNGDPVMILRCKDLYPVYITESFEQQ
-31 LDRMTKNISRVQKM
+31 LDVTGDDIKTDI
-45 YSSKMTQLEKQ
+45 
-56 AQMMQSQAS
+56 
-65 VFFRNQMGLG
+65 
-75 MDNQAFN
+75 
-82 PWNMS
+82 
-87 GGGITSFVL
+87 GIFL
-96 NQMGDML
+96 
-103 ASGQIPKDKDNKFPA
+103 
-118 MDKVKFQEMLQDYY
+118 DKVGSGKDWKLWKKYRSWDGKQPFTSDFYLERMKSWYRLEITRSKDGLYDTFQFRDITED
-132 TSGLGQYK
+132 K
-140 DADGNPQ
+140 K
-147 EGKYG
+147 E
-152 SNGQFTQDEVT
+152 
-163 AFKMAMQAA
+163 
-172 QQNQSQANMMC
+172 
-183 QQMSQNYQN
+183 
-192 NVSIWLEAAKEQLK
+192 LEAAKEQLK

-525 GRDAAK
+525 GYDAAK
-531 QIRSMDR
+531 KIRQMDDPQ
-538 KDAGEIPIFALSAD
+538 KAGIPIIAMTANAFSEDKQAALDAG
-552 ERLSAMSGMNG
+552 MND
-563 HFTKPIDFEEM
+563 HVAKPINM
-574 RVQIGKILKGRRKY
+574 NILVPTIQKYL

>member
-1 MAFLL
+1 LL
-6 LLHEKMR
+6 LIVELFAGVCLLIGFFQ
-13 LKRQVN
+13 LKI
-19 KLTLKQLRYGNR
+19 KKQNEAAGVFKGGSGSFGVPGNGDPVMILRCKDLYPVYITESFEQQ
-31 LDRMTKNISRVQKM
+31 LDVTGDDIKTDI
-45 YSSKMTQLEKQ
+45 
-56 AQMMQSQAS
+56 
-65 VFFRNQMGLG
+65 
-75 MDNQAFN
+75 
-82 PWNMS
+82 
-87 GGGITSFVL
+87 GIFL
-96 NQMGDML
+96 
-103 ASGQIPKDKDNKFPA
+103 
-118 MDKVKFQEMLQDYY
+118 DKVGSGKDWKLWKKYRSWDGKQPFTSDFYLERMKSWYRLEITRSKDGLYDTFQFRDITED
-132 TSGLGQYK
+132 K
-140 DADGNPQ
+140 K
-147 EGKYG
+147 E
-152 SNGQFTQDEVT
+152 
-163 AFKMAMQAA
+163 
-172 QQNQSQANMMC
+172 
-183 QQMSQNYQN
+183 
-192 NVSIWLEAAKEQLK
+192 LEAAKEQLK

-552 ERLSAMSGMNG
+552 AFVEDQRLSAMSGMNG

>member
-1 MAFLL
+1 MNNFIQHVTGQLVWLGEHRGLFLL
-6 LLHEKMR
+6 LIVELFAGVCLLIGFFQ
-13 LKRQVN
+13 LKI
-19 KLTLKQLRYGNR
+19 KKQNEAAGVFKGGSGSFGVPGNGDPVMILRCKDLYPVYITESFEQQ
-31 LDRMTKNISRVQKM
+31 LDVTGDDIKTDI
-45 YSSKMTQLEKQ
+45 
-56 AQMMQSQAS
+56 
-65 VFFRNQMGLG
+65 
-75 MDNQAFN
+75 
-82 PWNMS
+82 
-87 GGGITSFVL
+87 GIFL
-96 NQMGDML
+96 
-103 ASGQIPKDKDNKFPA
+103 
-118 MDKVKFQEMLQDYY
+118 DKVGSGKDWKLWKKYRSWDGKQPFTSDFYLERMKSWYRLEITRSKDGLYDTFQFRDITED
-132 TSGLGQYK
+132 K
-140 DADGNPQ
+140 K
-147 EGKYG
+147 E
-152 SNGQFTQDEVT
+152 
-163 AFKMAMQAA
+163 
-172 QQNQSQANMMC
+172 
-183 QQMSQNYQN
+183 
-192 NVSIWLEAAKEQLK
+192 LEAAKEQLK

-281 ELESK
+281 ELENK
-286 PFELAALAEKL
+286 PFELEALAEKL

-309 VAFYVEMKDVDV
+309 IAFSVEMRDVDV
-321 KYIVGDEL
+321 KYVVGDEL

-337 FLSNAQKFTEK
+337 FLSNAQKFTAK

-356 QLQKEN
+356 QLQKEEGN
-362 GKVSLMFRVHD
+362 VSLMFRVHD

-393 SQDITKQY
+393 SKDITKQY
-401 GGSGLGMSITDR
+401 GGSGLGMAITDQ

-423 IDSMLG
+423 IDSMVG

-441 IAEVSEIETE
+441 IAENPDVQEE
-451 QEDET
+451 QEEEEDV
-456 GTDFTFNGCHILM
+456 DFTFNGCHILM

-480 VSILEN
+480 VSILEE

-493 AVNGKDAVEKYAA
+493 AVNGKEAAEKYEA
-506 SAPGTYNF
+506 SAPGTYDF

-531 QIRSMDR
+531 LIRSMDR
-538 KDAGEIPIFALSAD
+538 EDAKQIPIFALSAD
-552 ERLSAMSGMNG
+552 AFVEDQRLSAMSGMDG
-563 HFTKPIDFEEM
+563 HFTKPIDFDEI
-574 RVQIGKILKGRRKY
+574 RVQIGKILKGRRR

>member
-1 MAFLL
+1 MNNFIQHVTGQLVWLGEHRGLFLL
-6 LLHEKMR
+6 LIVELFAGVCLLIGFFQ
-13 LKRQVN
+13 LKI
-19 KLTLKQLRYGNR
+19 KKQNEAAGVFKGGSGSFGVPGNGDPVMILRCKDLYPVYITESFEQQ
-31 LDRMTKNISRVQKM
+31 LDVTGDDIKTDI
-45 YSSKMTQLEKQ
+45 
-56 AQMMQSQAS
+56 
-65 VFFRNQMGLG
+65 
-75 MDNQAFN
+75 
-82 PWNMS
+82 
-87 GGGITSFVL
+87 GIFL
-96 NQMGDML
+96 
-103 ASGQIPKDKDNKFPA
+103 
-118 MDKVKFQEMLQDYY
+118 DKVGSGKDWKLWKKYRSWDGKQPFTSDFYLERMKSWYRLEITRSKDGLYDTFQFRDITED
-132 TSGLGQYK
+132 K
-140 DADGNPQ
+140 K
-147 EGKYG
+147 E
-152 SNGQFTQDEVT
+152 
-163 AFKMAMQAA
+163 
-172 QQNQSQANMMC
+172 
-183 QQMSQNYQN
+183 
-192 NVSIWLEAAKEQLK
+192 LEAAKEQLK

-401 GGSGLGMSITDR
+401 GGSGLGMSITDH

-456 GTDFTFNGCHILM
+456 ETDFTFNGCHILM

-486 EGAKVDV
+486 AKVDV

-552 ERLSAMSGMNG
+552 AFVEDQRLSAMSGMNG

>member
-1 MAFLL
+1 MNNFIQHVTGQLVWLGEHRGLFLL
-6 LLHEKMR
+6 LIVELFAGVCLLIGFFQ
-13 LKRQVN
+13 LKI
-19 KLTLKQLRYGNR
+19 KKQNEAAGVFKGGSGSFGVPGNGDPVMILRCKDLYPVYITESFEQQ
-31 LDRMTKNISRVQKM
+31 LDVTGDDIKTDI
-45 YSSKMTQLEKQ
+45 
-56 AQMMQSQAS
+56 
-65 VFFRNQMGLG
+65 
-75 MDNQAFN
+75 
-82 PWNMS
+82 
-87 GGGITSFVL
+87 GIFL
-96 NQMGDML
+96 
-103 ASGQIPKDKDNKFPA
+103 
-118 MDKVKFQEMLQDYY
+118 DKVGSGKDWKLWKKYRSWDGKQPFTSDFYLERMKSWYRLEITRSKDGLYDTFQFRDITED
-132 TSGLGQYK
+132 K
-140 DADGNPQ
+140 K
-147 EGKYG
+147 E
-152 SNGQFTQDEVT
+152 
-163 AFKMAMQAA
+163 
-172 QQNQSQANMMC
+172 
-183 QQMSQNYQN
+183 
-192 NVSIWLEAAKEQLK
+192 LEAAKEQLK

-469 AEDNEINAEIA
+469 AEDNETNAEIA

-552 ERLSAMSGMNG
+552 AFVEDQRLSAMSGMNG

>member
-1 MAFLL
+1 MNNFIQHVTGQLVWLGEHRGLFLL
-6 LLHEKMR
+6 LIVELFAGVCLLIGFFQ
-13 LKRQVN
+13 LKI
-19 KLTLKQLRYGNR
+19 KKQNEAAGVFKGGSGSFGVPGNGDPVMILRCKDLYPVYITESFEQQ
-31 LDRMTKNISRVQKM
+31 LDVTGDDIKTDI
-45 YSSKMTQLEKQ
+45 
-56 AQMMQSQAS
+56 
-65 VFFRNQMGLG
+65 
-75 MDNQAFN
+75 
-82 PWNMS
+82 
-87 GGGITSFVL
+87 GIFW
-96 NQMGDML
+96 
-103 ASGQIPKDKDNKFPA
+103 
-118 MDKVKFQEMLQDYY
+118 DKVGSGKDWKLWKKYRSWDGKQPFTSDFYLERMESWYRLEITRSKDGLYDTFQFRDITED
-132 TSGLGQYK
+132 K
-140 DADGNPQ
+140 K
-147 EGKYG
+147 E
-152 SNGQFTQDEVT
+152 
-163 AFKMAMQAA
+163 
-172 QQNQSQANMMC
+172 
-183 QQMSQNYQN
+183 
-192 NVSIWLEAAKEQLK
+192 LEAAKEQLK

-378 DAKFISRIFKPFEQE
+378 DAKFISRIFKPSEQE

-552 ERLSAMSGMNG
+552 AFVEDQRLSAMSGMNG